1 VGSLTV
7 VGTGYLVAGHATV
20 EAVSHLRSAEKLFY
34 LVAEPATALWLEEL
48 NATAETL
55 FDCYRPGRPREASY
69 EEMVARVLAAVGRG
83 VDVCAA
89 FYGHPGVLAFP
100 PHEMLRRARERGH
113 LAQMLPGISA
123 EACLVCD
130 LGVDPG
136 DCGWQSHEATDF
148 LLRRRRF
155 DPTSALVLWQVGAI
169 GVADFSRSETWTSRG
184 VEVLVETLRQH
195 YPASHEVVLY
205 EASPYP
211 TVAPVVERTTLER
224 LAQRRVPVRQTLYVP
239 PLGEA
244 PEDEGMARRISRSTR
259 RRRGD
264 RARGR

>member
-1 VGSLTV
+1 MGSLTV

-20 EAVSHLRSAEKLFY
+20 ESLSHLRTAEKLFY

-48 NATAETL
+48 NATAESL
-55 FDCYRPGRPREASY
+55 FDCYRVGRPREASY
-69 EEMVARVLAAVGRG
+69 EEMIARVLAEVERG
-83 VDVCAA
+83 AEVCAA

-100 PHEMLRRARERGH
+100 PHEMVRRARERGH
-113 LAQMLPGISA
+113 FAQMLPGVSA

-169 GVADFSRSETWTSRG
+169 GVADFSRAETWTSTG
-184 VEVLVETLRQH
+184 VAVLVEVLREH
-195 YPASHEVVLY
+195 YPAAHQVVLY

-211 TVAPVVERTTLER
+211 TVPPVIERTSLAR
-224 LAQRRVPVRQTLYVP
+224 LARRRVAVRKTLYVP
-239 PLGEA
+239 PVGEA
-244 PEDEGMARRISRSTR
+244 PEDPAMARRLSRPASR
-259 RRRGD
+259 RRRA

>member
-7 VGTGYLVAGHATV
+7 VGTGYLAAGHVTT
-20 EAVSHLRSAEKLFY
+20 EALSHLRTAEKLFY
-34 LVAEPATALWLEEL
+34 LVAEPATELWLREQ
-48 NATAETL
+48 NRTAESL
-55 FDCYRPGRPREASY
+55 FDCYREGRPREASY
-69 EEMVARVLAAVGRG
+69 DEMTARVLAAVAAGR
-83 VDVCAA
+83 DVCAA
-89 FYGHPGVLAFP
+89 FYGHPGVLAAP
-100 PHEMLRRARERGH
+100 PHEMIRRAREAGH
-113 LAQMLPGISA
+113 FAAMLPGISA

-169 GVADFSRSETWTSRG
+169 GRFDFSPDEAWSPRG
-184 VEVLVETLRQH
+184 VAVLAEALGAH
-195 YPASHEVVLY
+195 YPPDHEVILY

-211 TVAPVVERTTLER
+211 TIAPCIAR
-224 LAQRRVPVRQTLYVP
+224 LALATLVRRTVSVRETLYVP

-244 PEDEGMARRISRSTR
+244 PVDRAMLRRISRPAR
-259 RRRGD
+259 RRRIAA
-264 RARGR
+264 AR

>member
-1 VGSLTV
+1 MGSLTV

-20 EAVSHLRSAEKLFY
+20 ESLSHLRAAEKLFY
-34 LVAEPATALWLEEL
+34 LVAEPATELWLREQ
-48 NATAETL
+48 NATAESL
-55 FDCYRPGRPREASY
+55 FDCYREGRSRDLSY
-69 EEMVARVLAAVGRG
+69 DAMVGRVLAAVASGR
-83 VDVCAA
+83 DVCAA

-100 PHEMLRRARERGH
+100 PHEMVRRARASGH
-113 LAQMLPGISA
+113 FARMLPGISA

-136 DCGWQSHEATDF
+136 ECGWQSHEASDF

-169 GVADFSRSETWTSRG
+169 GRFDYSPAETWSPRG
-184 VEVLVETLRQH
+184 AALLAEVLGEH
-195 YPASHEVVLY
+195 YPPTHEVVLY

-211 TVAPVVERTTLER
+211 MVAPRLERTP
-224 LAQRRVPVRQTLYVP
+224 LAALGRRPVSVRETLYVP

-244 PEDEGMARRISRSTR
+244 PVDARMR
-259 RRRGD
+259 RRLT
-264 RARGR
+264 RAAAGRPGAAR